1 MKTKNAVIGIAPSN
15 ELAHKKGLD
24 DIDMWAMG
32 VGYCEKKLHSMTIH
46 RKGKKKRIIRKRQ
59 Q

>member
-24 DIDMWAMG
+24 DIDIWAMG
-32 VGYCEKKLHSMTIH
+32 VGICEKNFHSMTIH
-46 RKGKKKRIIRKRQ
+46 RKGKKKGKLRKRQ
-59 Q
+59 